1 MSPIYSLIAAVLLAS
16 VHVFSNALRLLDG
29 VPRNRFLSI
38 AGGMAVA
45 FVILQLLP
53 GLSAGQ
59 RAIAEAVPAPLGFLE
74 RHVYILVLLS
84 LLVFYGLER
93 LAKSSRRGQRIAG
106 RLDATT
112 PAVFWLHILTF
123 AVMNVLIGYL
133 LIRRHET
140 LQALAL
146 FFTAMLL
153 KFVVND
159 HGLHEDHKTAYDRVG
174 RWILAGAV
182 LLGWLV
188 GFGFDPPAVTPA
200 MLQAILA
207 GAVLLNVF
215 KEELPEERQG
225 RLWAFALGA
234 LGYAVLLLAV

>member
-1 MSPIYSLIAAVLLAS
+1 MSPLYSLVAALLLAS
-16 VHVFSNALRLLDG
+16 VHIFSNALRLLDG

-53 GLSAGQ
+53 GISAGQ
-59 RAIAEAVPAPLGFLE
+59 RAIAEAMPSPLGFLE
-74 RHVYILVLLS
+74 RHVYVLVLVS
-84 LLVFYGLER
+84 LLTFYALER
-93 LAKSSRRGQRIAG
+93 VAKSSRREQRAAG
-106 RLDATT
+106 RTDATT
-112 PAVFWLHILTF
+112 PAVFWLHMITF

-133 LIRRHET
+133 LIRRHDT

-146 FFTAMLL
+146 FFVAMLL
-153 KFVVND
+153 KFIVND
-159 HGLHEDHKTAYDRVG
+159 HGLHEDHKTAYDRLG

-188 GFGFDPPAVTPA
+188 GFRFDPPAVTPA
-200 MLQAILA
+200 MLQAFLA

-215 KEELPEERQG
+215 KEELPAERQS

-234 LGYAVLLLAV
+234 VSYAVLLLAL